1 MATIRLQL
9 TFSLLLLFSFTCK
22 AVEEWN
28 KGVIY
33 LNTNET
39 IYGEINYNQDF
50 EIVQCKTE
58 KGIKAFSTYNAHSFR
73 YYDKK
78 FSVYRVFK
86 VFEEKKGYYKKR
98 IFYEVVL
105 EGYLSMLR
113 RKKYIVPTNSY
124 LIIDETPLEE
134 REYDYYLYAQGKV
147 RELRKFK
154 KLVLNDIMKDK
165 KTEVLSYIEAQKLE
179 VYFLKDQILIIDFY
193 NSLKDPDYVLIS
205 KYVN

>member
-1 MATIRLQL
+1 
-9 TFSLLLLFSFTCK
+9 
-22 AVEEWN
+22 
-28 KGVIY
+28 
-33 LNTNET
+33 
-39 IYGEINYNQDF
+39 
-50 EIVQCKTE
+50 
-58 KGIKAFSTYNAHSFR
+58 
-73 YYDKK
+73 
-78 FSVYRVFK
+78 
-86 VFEEKKGYYKKR
+86 
-98 IFYEVVL
+98 
-105 EGYLSMLR
+105 MLR